1 MHFFMAPCHSASFLS
16 FFCLA
21 SQHKILEQAPLTW
34 GHKHSRH
41 WKGVSS
47 TVNINQ
53 LSDLYLGFLQVFL
66 AQIMSFQNIITQST
80 RWLYEGS
87 RLSSAQSC
95 RGVGSWE
102 SPSPPLS
109 EPSSDKRDEL
119 FLKCIL
125 CKANI
130 FVFILLFLSLIFAFS
145 SAKSVLDCRTAWKT
159 FVDSMETIPL
169 SKQECC
175 MGHLYSFTSLSM
187 TGSLLYYP
195 RCPPIAFFNQ
205 LCIWLWY
212 HTMAEWAITVF
223 SF

>member
-1 MHFFMAPCHSASFLS
+1 MYFFMAPCHSASFLS

-21 SQHKILEQAPLTW
+21 SLLHKILEQAPLTW

-66 AQIMSFQNIITQST
+66 AQIMSFQNIITQSA

-130 FVFILLFLSLIFAFS
+130 YFCFYSVVFVFDFCILISQVCLRL
-145 SAKSVLDCRTAWKT
+145 
-159 FVDSMETIPL
+159 
-169 SKQECC
+169 
-175 MGHLYSFTSLSM
+175 
-187 TGSLLYYP
+187 
-195 RCPPIAFFNQ
+195 
-205 LCIWLWY
+205 
-212 HTMAEWAITVF
+212 
-223 SF
+223 